1 MKDNTEIAK
10 QCTDWME
17 KTGGYAQ
24 GDMTVR
30 DHFAGLAMQA
40 LLRDNKMVELRD
52 NRVIEIWRG
61 IPNDAYL
68 IAEAMLKERNK

>member
-1 MKDNTEIAK
+1 MKENFVEQSAYSK

-17 KTGGYAQ
+17 KTGGYAL

-30 DHFAGLAMQA
+30 VHFAGLAMQA
-40 LLRDNKMVELRD
+40 LLRD

-68 IAEAMLKERNK
+68 IADAMLKERAK